1 MTQER
6 TDETWWRSI
15 GRALGNRIPG
25 AADRQAERERRER
38 EDQALLVK
46 GRLLHELQEHP
57 GWAVYLAEV
66 QAAILGTEETIL
78 ALLPMPSL
86 HSPHPYYELAQE
98 HAMRGQIRG
107 YRAALSLVDQIIAQA
122 TELARSR
129 AEQGEGTG

>member
-1 MTQER
+1 MSS
-6 TDETWWRSI
+6 DETWWRSI
-15 GRALGNRIPG
+15 GRALGLPS
-25 AADRQAERERRER
+25 ATDRQAERERRER

-57 GWAVYLAEV
+57 GWEVYLAEV
-66 QAAILGTEETIL
+66 EEAIRGTEDTIL
-78 ALLPMPSL
+78 NLLPMPSL